1 MSLNPRMLRC
11 CRVVRRW
18 AGCRCRRGLDP
29 KTLAARLRGKD
40 AGASDVGVSER
51 LLLIAWD
58 VRFLR
63 KMSADA
69 MGAEAEVGAGIEV
82 GGGGSGEV
90 GGVERG
96 GGEGGR

>member
-1 MSLNPRMLRC
+1 MR
-11 CRVVRRW
+11 
-18 AGCRCRRGLDP
+18 
-29 KTLAARLRGKD
+29 
-40 AGASDVGVSER
+40 ER
-51 LLLIAWD
+51 LLLIALD

-82 GGGGSGEV
+82 GEGRSGEV
-90 GGVERG
+90 GGAEGG

>member
-1 MSLNPRMLRC
+1 M
-11 CRVVRRW
+11 
-18 AGCRCRRGLDP
+18 
-29 KTLAARLRGKD
+29 AARLRGKD

-69 MGAEAEVGAGIEV
+69 MGAEAEAEVGAGIEV

-96 GGEGGR
+96 GGKGGR